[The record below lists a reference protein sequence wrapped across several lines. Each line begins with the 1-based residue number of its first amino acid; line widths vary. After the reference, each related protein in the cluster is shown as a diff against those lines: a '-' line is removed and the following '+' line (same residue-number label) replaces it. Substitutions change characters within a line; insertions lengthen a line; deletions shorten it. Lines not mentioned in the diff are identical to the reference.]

1 MSGPMY
7 NEYGE
12 FNVHDDNMSDFS
24 QNKNKVNNAI
34 NRNYL
39 KLPISVVGPGPEFK
53 KRTKKIGVYMSG
65 GTGNTIVN
73 AVTGEKYPGHLVGRF
88 HEDLYFSVMLC
99 SGENGPNPVTLFFES
114 PTQYMKHFHRTV
126 SFKNRE
132 DWLNKRDAYV
142 KRG

>member
-1 MSGPMY
+1 MVKEFEYNNYDPNEVVESQDGDDSQSRGSG
-7 NEYGE
+7 E
-12 FNVHDDNMSDFS
+12 
-24 QNKNKVNNAI
+24 
-34 NRNYL
+34 
-39 KLPISVVGPGPEFK
+39 K
-53 KRTKKIGVYMSG
+53 KRKRKFYPSNVQGRY
-65 GTGNTIVN
+65 IVN